1 MKKIIFIFL
10 SIILFNI
17 SAIAGEWKNKNK
29 WKVSCG
35 IVDKEALVVNGKSKK
50 SYNKNEFK
58 VKDITFKLDKG
69 DIGKCKNDKK
79 SSGGY
84 PYSGRQEVTHK
95 LPIGHSI
102 FETDLLIEGAP
113 SKRTTI
119 FQIHDGRNSGAP
131 PSWIG
136 LNGKW
141 SIIHKFPKGECS
153 EDNCKMHNFITLKVG
168 KIYKFRA
175 EIDYQKKSKY
185 LSVKYYLDDEFILQH
200 YDVPISSKKTDGP
213 YGPNK
218 PYIKIGIYRIGDTG
232 TTTYNYNNLLLKN
245 KKKSTFSKT

>member
-1 MKKIIFIFL
+1 MCIR
-10 SIILFNI
+10 
-17 SAIAGEWKNKNK
+17 
-29 WKVSCG
+29 
-35 IVDKEALVVNGKSKK
+35 D
-50 SYNKNEFK
+50 
-58 VKDITFKLDKG
+58 
-69 DIGKCKNDKK
+69 
-79 SSGGY
+79 
-84 PYSGRQEVTHK
+84 R
-95 LPIGHSI
+95 
-102 FETDLLIEGAP
+102 
-113 SKRTTI
+113 
-119 FQIHDGRNSGAP
+119 

-153 EDNCKMHNFITLKVG
+153 EDNCKMHNFITLEVG

-232 TTTYNYNNLLLKN
+232 TTTYNYNNLSLKN
-245 KKKSTFSKT
+245 KKKSTFSKI